1 MEALNLSSENNY
13 RKNPNGNDEMEN
25 NNSLHSSLNIKE
37 TTSEN
42 RTLER
47 HTAHSG
53 HSSDKRHSGHSS
65 HRSSSHGSHDSH
77 HHHSHSSKYNLFIG
91 ENFNDDKYDHSAEME
106 RKGQNVIY
114 KYVHKQKISDMI
126 RRSIFCLLL
135 LSLLIFL
142 IYSIVNT
149 DSEKQNNGIF
159 NHDNED
165 KDTIEELQDKIYDM
179 EDYIYELENR
189 LSQYEQIEHRS
200 F

>member
-25 NNSLHSSLNIKE
+25 NNSLHGSLNIKE
-37 TTSEN
+37 KTSE
-42 RTLER
+42 RR
-47 HTAHSG
+47 VSDRHSG
-53 HSSDKRHSGHSS
+53 HSYDRRHSGHSS